1 LIHILVAF
9 TFLIFSP
16 SSVSA
21 EITGSSRY
29 NSLITSTLVEDGAD
43 CEIETF
49 YLSTTTKINSVFLVE
64 CSKSSYLNEVE
75 ITCALSPD
83 DHCEVT
89 RY

>member
-1 LIHILVAF
+1 MYIVLAF

-16 SSVSA
+16 SSAFA
-21 EITGSSRY
+21 EITDLGRY
-29 NSLITSTLVEDGAD
+29 RSVITSTLVEDGAD
-43 CEIETF
+43 CEIGSF
-49 YLSTTTKINSVFLVE
+49 YLSVTTKLNSVFLVE

-83 DHCEVT
+83 KQCEVT

>member
-1 LIHILVAF
+1 MYIVLSF

-16 SSVSA
+16 SSAFA
-21 EITGSSRY
+21 EITDFNRY

-43 CEIETF
+43 CEIESF
-49 YLSTTTKINSVFLVE
+49 DLGVTTKFNSVFLVE

-83 DHCEVT
+83 KQCEVT